1 MTVREELWS
10 NPTLRTRTN
19 HELLVPV
26 ARSGGVP
33 LAQQVEARLREL
45 DPGTALPPTRRLA
58 QDIGVSRGVV
68 VRAYAQLRH
77 EGLLEARV
85 GAGSRRVGGAAVTGA
100 PGGARSVTPDR
111 PARPRWR
118 LDLHPE
124 VTDLA
129 AFPRRAWL
137 RAYGEAVNG
146 MPDHALGY
154 EEPTGQAELRA
165 QLAAYL
171 TRARGVRCEAGQ
183 VIVCGGLLSAFAIVQ
198 RALAETGV
206 RRLHRPRVSHRA
218 LASAARDGTP
228 GIAAGWLDIDAGG
241 VVVDG
246 LPRGPHQAVLVEP
259 ADAYPLGV
267 PLAPERA
274 LALADWARRADAVV
288 VESDVNAE
296 LRHDGA
302 GAPAFQRGLPEHT
315 VLIGSTS
322 RALAP
327 GLRVGWIVAPPR
339 LVDAIKAARRATEPS
354 QPVLEQL
361 ALARLMACG
370 DLDRHLH
377 RLRERY
383 RARARRLTALLAEE
397 LPGWRVHATDGG
409 FHLLAGLPDGGAQE
423 RPVVAAAARE
433 RVRVVGLAGHV
444 LHGPPLP
451 PALVLGYGALPEA
464 AMPQAV
470 RALERAAGAR

>member
-1 MTVREELWS
+1 MPVVRG
-10 NPTLRTRTN
+10 
-19 HELLVPV
+19 
-26 ARSGGVP
+26 GGVP
-33 LAQQVEARLREL
+33 LARQVEARLREL

-58 QDIGVSRGVV
+58 QDLGVSRGVI

-85 GAGSRRVGGAAVTGA
+85 GAGSRRVGSAAVTGA
-100 PGGARSVTPDR
+100 PRGARSVTPER

-137 RAYGEAVNG
+137 RAYGEAVHG
-146 MPDHALGY
+146 LPDHALGY
-154 EEPTGQAELRA
+154 EEPTGQGELRA

-171 TRARGVRCEAGQ
+171 TRARGVRCEAAQ
-183 VIVCGGLLSAFAIVQ
+183 VVVCGGLLSAFAIVR
-198 RALAETGV
+198 RALADAGI

-218 LASAARDGTP
+218 LAGAARDGTP
-228 GIAAGWLDIDAGG
+228 GPAAGWLDIDAGG

-274 LALADWARRADAVV
+274 LALADWARRADAIV
-288 VESDVNAE
+288 VESDANAE
-296 LRHDGA
+296 LHHNGA

-315 VLIGSTS
+315 VLIGSMS

-339 LVDAIKAARRATEPS
+339 LVDAVEAARRATEPA

-361 ALARLMACG
+361 ALARLVACG

-377 RLRERY
+377 RLRDTY
-383 RARARRLTALLAEE
+383 RARARRLTALLSED
-397 LPGWRVHATDGG
+397 LPEWRVHAPAGG
-409 FHLLAGLPDGGAQE
+409 FHLLAGLPAGGPQE
-423 RPVVAAAARE
+423 GAVVAAVARE

-444 LHGPPLP
+444 LHGPPLA
-451 PALVLGYGALPEA
+451 PALILGYGALPEA
-464 AMPQAV
+464 AMPRAV
-470 RALERAAGAR
+470 RALGRATAAC